1 MVTFGVPEKAVSL
14 AFTYSETWND
24 LVTLRT
30 YSRCLHA
37 LVFALHSNY
46 PLFQWYHRR
55 TVYFREK
62 CGCRTNYDIYWH
74 ILCRHSSN
82 VFCYSSKGNFDFC
95 GNILPPWS
103 MLVVC
108 CKEKAGF
115 YQQKFRNTGKS
126 FGSWLLSYCI
136 TSHTIHLSQFVGEK
150 HRGFFFQKKKSFF
163 WKTPH
168 PPTLVLAISYFDC
181 FCLVCL
187 LEQIRT

>member
-115 YQQKFRNTGKS
+115 YQQN
-126 FGSWLLSYCI
+126 
-136 TSHTIHLSQFVGEK
+136 
-150 HRGFFFQKKKSFF
+150 
-163 WKTPH
+163 
-168 PPTLVLAISYFDC
+168 IS
-181 FCLVCL
+181 L
-187 LEQIRT
+187 LEIQEYWKVLWFMVAFILHYITYHPFISVCW